1 MNTLFVKA
9 FAKKVAD
16 LLIFGPEYKAPEYAY
31 VRVTQTS
38 KKTIYND
45 GYGEYYRY
53 EK

>member
-1 MNTLFVKA
+1 MNKLFIKA
-9 FAKKVAD
+9 FAKKVVD
-16 LLIFGPEYKAPEYAY
+16 LLVFGPGYKAPEYAY

-38 KKTIYND
+38 KKIIYND